1 LISLNQQRKIQ
12 TMNINRKQDG
22 LEIEISGEA
31 MVSGIQPFLVSKTR
45 GDATNAAANSNQEES
60 LLVNHKLINNNQIA
74 LFSVNAGNRAIKGT
88 DSIGLSISGFPG
100 LKTGIALNS
109 YMPNRSW
116 TRPSPF
122 NQIAD
127 LEESFN
133 HFLYWQNHNGTYAA
147 MMPLVGEGFCSVIGR
162 DGKYFEIK
170 SVSKKDTPASAGD
183 IPIVAIAF
191 GNDFYKMIED
201 LIDAVMAEMGLEDNL
216 RRKKTFPA
224 ILEKVGW
231 CSWNA
236 LGYDVTAEKLVAV
249 AKGFYEQGFPLRFM
263 LIDDGWLTVDD
274 EKLVA
279 FHPDE
284 KKFPGGFRPLVEEL
298 KQYGVEHL
306 GVWHTM
312 NAYWEGIKKDSELYN
327 HFKDDMHTYNDRI
340 IWLHDNFSD
349 MYMPSPLKGAAT
361 EFFDQWYSY
370 LKSEGISFVKVD
382 NQDMVSRAAN
392 ENLSLQESGALYE
405 KALQDN
411 AFKHFNGNIINCFDM
426 VPAVLYHFGSSAL
439 ARGSEDYF
447 PSDNDDNYK
456 MAYSCN
462 AAAHVLMCQINSIWF
477 SQFVFPDFDMFQTHR
492 PNAEFHAIAR
502 AISGGPAYITD
513 EPGKQNVEILK
524 KLALN
529 NGQVLRADQ
538 PSRPTL
544 DCIFQIQEHKPFKAF
559 STVGKTG
566 LLGAWNVANAD
577 KVIGTFSPADV
588 VGLQG
593 DRFAVFEH
601 FSRKLVVADYSEQLP
616 LALDRMD
623 KKLFII
629 APIENEFAAFGLV
642 NKYNA
647 PKTILSL
654 EQVQNR
660 VIITVPEGGMFAA
673 YSGKEPVRI
682 LVNNLP
688 LNQSQIEYADK
699 LLLLQLDDFS
709 GEMEIKIE
717 F

>member
-1 LISLNQQRKIQ
+1 MQEQLMQIIKKSS
-12 TMNINRKQDG
+12 G
-22 LEIEISGEA
+22 LEIEIAGES

-45 GDATNAAANSNQEES
+45 GDATNVANSNVKES
-60 LLVNHKLINNNQIA
+60 LAVNYKLIDNKQIV
-74 LFSVNAGNRAIKGT
+74 LFSVDALNRVIKGT

-109 YMPNRSW
+109 YLPNRSW

-147 MMPLVGEGFCSVIGR
+147 MMPMVGKGFCGVIGR

-170 SVSKKDTPASAGD
+170 SVSKKDTPANAGD

-191 GNDFYKMIED
+191 GNDFYQMVENLIET
-201 LIDAVMAEMGLEDNL
+201 AMVEMGLESNL
-216 RRKKTFPA
+216 RKKKTFPA

-249 AKGFYEQGFPLRFM
+249 AKGFYEQGFPLKFM

-279 FHPDE
+279 FQPDE

-298 KQYGVEHL
+298 KKYGVEHL
-306 GVWHTM
+306 GVWHTL
-312 NAYWEGIKKDSELYN
+312 NGYWEGIKKDTELYN
-327 HFKDDMHTYNDRI
+327 RFKEDMHTYNDRI

-349 MYMPSPLKGAAT
+349 MYMPSPLNGAAT
-361 EFFDQWYSY
+361 EFFDQWYTY

-382 NQDMVSRAAN
+382 NQDMLSRAAN
-392 ENLSLQESGALYE
+392 EKLSLQESGVFYE
-405 KALQDN
+405 KALQTN
-411 AFKHFNGNIINCFDM
+411 AFKHFDGNIINCFDM
-426 VPAVLYHFGSSAL
+426 VPAVLYHFGNSAV
-439 ARGSEDYF
+439 ARGSEDYY

-462 AAAHVLMCQINSIWF
+462 AAAHVLMCLHNSIWF
-477 SQFVFPDFDMFQTHR
+477 SQFVFPDFDMFQTYR

-524 KLALN
+524 KLALK
-529 NGQVLRADQ
+529 NGQVLRTDQ

-588 VGLQG
+588 IGLQG

-601 FSRKLVVADYSEQLP
+601 FSRKLIVVDYNEQLP

-629 APIENEFAAFGLV
+629 APIENKFAAFGLI

-647 PKTILSL
+647 PKTILS
-654 EQVQNR
+654 VQHKKNA
-660 VIITVPEGGMFAA
+660 VLVTVAEGGTFAA
-673 YSGKEPVRI
+673 YSTMKPLYVK
-682 LVNNLP
+682 VNSHQTDYSGMN
-688 LNQSQIEYADK
+688 YADD
-699 LLLLQLDDFS
+699 LLLLTIKDFK
-709 GEMEIKIE
+709 GDIRVEIG